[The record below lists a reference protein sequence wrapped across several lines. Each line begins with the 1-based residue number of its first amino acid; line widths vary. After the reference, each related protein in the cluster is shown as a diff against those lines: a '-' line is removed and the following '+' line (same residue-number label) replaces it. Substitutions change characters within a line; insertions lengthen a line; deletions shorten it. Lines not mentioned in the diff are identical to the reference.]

1 MSRTCVASFA
11 DPISSASDPFLSA
24 HAALSVTSLTHP
36 GTDQTPTHL
45 SSPSPPTA
53 GIWLPNETLSAIFGY
68 LSPETLAQVALVSRR
83 WHAVAE
89 RVLYESIVIS
99 EAIPH
104 SFPSRSPKSPSAP
117 ISPPSVD
124 PASASAYVPPRT
136 LRCCET
142 LANRPHL
149 SLYVRRL
156 HLRWYTSV
164 SASSHHPTSILLLTQ
179 HIMHA
184 LLPTLASL
192 ASLSL
197 LLPVSSLLSSSDLAN
212 LFPSPPPALPALRRL
227 IIGGLGDPSPI
238 LLANPHLLHLHL
250 ADTDPSA
257 PPLSLP
263 PNALSELRAFRGPIG
278 AAVALLPGRPVQGL
292 ALLDTCGTGSRSSG
306 NNSNGGVS
314 SADLARLAHTSAPL
328 RVLDLGGVSVT
339 PPLLRDVSRYLPHVE
354 HLRVRLALRHTL
366 HFALSGIVSPTP
378 PPLPPD
384 LVRSRAVTPILHF
397 PMCAPPEAPRR
408 AHPRPRR
415 VPHPPQARPVAYSCR
430 GWQRHRGGGHGGR
443 GGAPAMRRVGKRMFV
458 PLPNRVP
465 FWN

>member
-1 MSRTCVASFA
+1 MSRTCVATFA
-11 DPISSASDPFLSA
+11 DPISSASDPFLA
-24 HAALSVTSLTHP
+24 ARAALSATSPTRP
-36 GTDQTPTHL
+36 GTDHTPAHL
-45 SSPSPPTA
+45 SSPSPPSPPTA
-53 GIWLPNETLSAIFGY
+53 GIWLPNETLSAILGY
-68 LSPETLAQVALVSRR
+68 LSPEALAQVVLVSRR

-99 EAIPH
+99 EAIPR
-104 SFPSRSPKSPSAP
+104 SFP
-117 ISPPSVD
+117 PP
-124 PASASAYVPPRT
+124 YVPPRT

-156 HLRWYTSV
+156 HLRWYTSA

-179 HIMHA
+179 HITHA

-227 IIGGLGDPSPI
+227 TIGGLGDPSPI
-238 LLANPHLLHLHL
+238 LLVNPHLLHLHL

-263 PNALSELRAFRGPIG
+263 PDALSELRAFRGPIG

-314 SADLARLAHTSAPL
+314 SADLARLAHASAPL

-378 PPLPPD
+378 
-384 LVRSRAVTPILHF
+384 T
-397 PMCAPPEAPRR
+397 
-408 AHPRPRR
+408 
-415 VPHPPQARPVAYSCR
+415 PHPP
-430 GWQRHRGGGHGGR
+430 
-443 GGAPAMRRVGKRMFV
+443 
-458 PLPNRVP
+458 
-465 FWN
+465 